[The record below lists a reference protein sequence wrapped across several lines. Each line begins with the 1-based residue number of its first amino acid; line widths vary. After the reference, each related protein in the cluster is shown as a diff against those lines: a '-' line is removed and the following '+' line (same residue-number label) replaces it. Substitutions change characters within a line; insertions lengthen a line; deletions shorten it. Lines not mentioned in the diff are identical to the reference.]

1 MRKPVECLYLRM
13 TTIQKNLSDIKQV
26 MTSWAKSP
34 LFIRKD
40 GKKDTVLFLEERSER
55 TKNRYNEIKEVAL
68 NIHKYVNQFISV
80 SSS

>member
-1 MRKPVECLYLRM
+1 MNDLRKPVECLYLRM

-55 TKNRYNEIKEVAL
+55 TKNRYNEIKDVAL
-68 NIHKYVNQFISV
+68 RIHKYV
-80 SSS
+80 